1 MGNYAK
7 SFRSLLIG
15 VYKKGSRLIG
25 LYLALEEVEKVR
37 SLLVYGLKAVKPV
50 RFFALGLI

>member
-15 VYKKGSRLIG
+15 VYKKGSCLVG

-37 SLLVYGLKAVKPV
+37 LPLVYGLKAVRPV
-50 RFFALGLI
+50 RFFVLGLI

>member
-15 VYKKGSRLIG
+15 VYKKGSCLIG

-37 SLLVYGLKAVKPV
+37 SLQVYGLKAVKPV

>member
-15 VYKKGSRLIG
+15 VYKKGSCLIG

-37 SLLVYGLKAVKPV
+37 SLLVYALKAVKPV

>member
-15 VYKKGSRLIG
+15 VYKKGSCLIG